1 MPRNTSFSVP
11 RPRNR
16 TMCGELDMQAWFSFS
31 RRFHLGIVSHHLSAP
46 ILRACF
52 YYQTSCLNIS
62 TAKFSSSYQ
71 NGLDG
76 FSTKRNLHQE
86 KDTPIQVNLLFLV
99 VKNGGMEKQGSCV
112 VSNLRTQLEWGA
124 NRDSFRLK
132 NRFNTS
138 YCF

>member
-1 MPRNTSFSVP
+1 VHFLLSDVLLEYIDSDILFLLPERSGRIFHKTQS
-11 RPRNR
+11 
-16 TMCGELDMQAWFSFS
+16 AS
-31 RRFHLGIVSHHLSAP
+31 R
-46 ILRACF
+46 
-52 YYQTSCLNIS
+52 
-62 TAKFSSSYQ
+62 
-71 NGLDG
+71 
-76 FSTKRNLHQE
+76 

-99 VKNGGMEKQGSCV
+99 AKNGGMEKQGSCV